1 MIGVVTLKV
10 TRQRITPT
18 RVATRVK
25 EYIYRRF
32 CIAEKEGEAPII
44 TNPYRPSVGETAPYD
59 PPFVVKSN
67 NELPATQRE
76 LDCITCRKPV
86 NTNRNRPFMACQ
98 NITIDAVKKMRSLG
112 FPGSRKWR
120 LSGRTIS
127 PGGYSGIVE
136 VVHSRRQAIG

>member
-1 MIGVVTLKV
+1 MIGATTLKV
-10 TRQRITPT
+10 TRHRITPT

-25 EYIYRRF
+25 EYNYRRF
-32 CIAEKEGEAPII
+32 CISEKEGEAPII
-44 TNPYRPSVGETAPYD
+44 TNPYRPLVGKTTPYD

-76 LDCITCRKPV
+76 SNCITCRKPM

-98 NITIDAVKKMRSLG
+98 NVTIDAVKMISLG

-120 LSGRTIS
+120 LNGRTIS
-127 PGGYSGIVE
+127 LDGYSGTVE
-136 VVHSRRQAIG
+136 VVHSRKKAIE